1 MVGNQFAVDDLDE
14 LDVVD
19 VVAGAHGQIEI
30 FNIPLSGGRGRE
42 WGWFGV
48 VFGVVFVSVRRVRNE
63 NALCVE
69 AG

>member
-1 MVGNQFAVDDLDE
+1 MVGNLFAVDDLDE

-19 VVAGAHGQIEI
+19 VVAGAHGQVEI
-30 FNIPLSGGRGRE
+30 FNTHLSGGRGRE

-48 VFGVVFVSVRRVRNE
+48 VVSVVFVLVRRVRNE

>member
-19 VVAGAHGQIEI
+19 VVAGAHGQTEI
-30 FNIPLSGGRGRE
+30 FKIHLSGGRGRE

-48 VFGVVFVSVRRVRNE
+48 VFGVVFVSVRRVRSE
-63 NALCVE
+63 SALCVD

>member
-30 FNIPLSGGRGRE
+30 FDIHLSRGRGRE
-42 WGWFGV
+42 
-48 VFGVVFVSVRRVRNE
+48 
-63 NALCVE
+63 
-69 AG
+69 